1 MDSIKINTGI
11 IRLEVDRDGEK
22 SVISFNPNDVVF
34 AEKAY
39 NLFKKFGEKQKE
51 FDEKVKALEQ
61 SDSEDILDERFK
73 LVKEICLYVEAEID
87 DVFGVGTSQKV
98 FGTAITLDMFQ
109 QFFDGILPYIQRARA
124 ERLGKY
130 IGNENS
136 GVMS

>member
-61 SDSEDILDERFK
+61 SDSEDILD
-73 LVKEICLYVEAEID
+73 
-87 DVFGVGTSQKV
+87 
-98 FGTAITLDMFQ
+98 
-109 QFFDGILPYIQRARA
+109 
-124 ERLGKY
+124 
-130 IGNENS
+130 
-136 GVMS
+136 